1 MGCKAAHQ
9 GVSQLS
15 DAVPG
20 LPGLSASWRVIARN
34 GLASHPPTL
43 VLLDDDGQTVG
54 ARSLRRGELVL
65 ECCQNAAQQ
74 SSPASTLPS
83 LGRWPRGLS
92 KGGPAC
98 RAVASRVGGVAP
110 LHSITSSARNKIDV
124 GNSMPIALAVLRF
137 TTSSNLLGCSIGISP
152 TLVPLRILTTWVAA
166 CRCVATK
173 GD

>member
-1 MGCKAAHQ
+1 MGRKAAHQ

-74 SSPASTLPS
+74 SSPALTLPS
-83 LGRWPRGLS
+83 ASVSPSLPT
-92 KGGPAC
+92 ADNT
-98 RAVASRVGGVAP
+98 ASRNVNPGSKQSLVITMLQSPQGDQDRPVEQALMRPPVAAIP
-110 LHSITSSARNKIDV
+110 LAHRARAPRTTSSA
-124 GNSMPIALAVLRF
+124 G
-137 TTSSNLLGCSIGISP
+137 
-152 TLVPLRILTTWVAA
+152 
-166 CRCVATK
+166 
-173 GD
+173 